1 MYLYPIIYIS
11 LGLIFLSFSIYF
23 FLKDYKEIVQYNLEG
38 KKLILNLISILF
50 SISTVVI
57 AIFYFFIINNQL

>member
-23 FLKDYKEIVQYNLEG
+23 FLKDYKEIVRYNLEG

-50 SISTVVI
+50 SISTIVI